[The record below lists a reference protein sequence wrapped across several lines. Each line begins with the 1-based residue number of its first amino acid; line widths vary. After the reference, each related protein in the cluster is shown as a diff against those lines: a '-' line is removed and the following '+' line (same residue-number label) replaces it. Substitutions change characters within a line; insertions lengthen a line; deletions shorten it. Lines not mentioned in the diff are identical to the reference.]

1 MNRWVDRIK
10 TNTHGEQSREPI
22 MMDVDFLAET
32 NTDAASE
39 FVFTLCPE
47 GVVMK
52 AETKTLQ
59 EWADI
64 DGLIIYDPDGFD
76 RSDPEIMSRKF
87 TRQEYDAGIMLCSI
101 VGRPVD
107 CKQAEKDNNALE
119 ISDDD
124 IKILKDIAITHKHY
138 THTNYRLECASPNE
152 INEIIEALA
161 EAIENYLGGGDK

>member
-1 MNRWVDRIK
+1 MQSFEKVMNRWVDRIK
-10 TNTHGEQSREPI
+10 TNTYGEQSREPI

-47 GVVMK
+47 EIVMET
-52 AETKTLQ
+52 ETKTLQ

-64 DGLIIYDPDGFD
+64 DGLIICDPDGFD

-101 VGRPVD
+101 ISKPVD
-107 CKQAEKDNNALE
+107 RKQVEKDNDGLCSGYAW
-119 ISDDD
+119 
-124 IKILKDIAITHKHY
+124 AFHK
-138 THTNYRLECASPNE
+138 
-152 INEIIEALA
+152 
-161 EAIENYLGGGDK
+161 GGKK